1 MNSEP
6 NNRRGIVDSMVQH
19 KGFVYLAVIAMVAV
33 GIVGLFRMNKDEFPT
48 FDIKQG
54 LVAGIYPGASSQEVE
69 EQLTKPLEEVL
80 FSFKEVD
87 MKKTYSY
94 SKDGICYIYAD
105 LNCPDKKKDEVW
117 SKIKLK
123 LNDATATLPTGVLA
137 VRVLDDFSATS
148 TLLVAMTS
156 KEKGY
161 SELQDYAEE
170 LSSRLR
176 KIPELASVK
185 ILGSRSEEIAV
196 DIDMARVSAYG
207 ISPASLML
215 DYQTSS
221 LAVPSGS
228 LDNGT
233 IKVPV
238 HVRNEISAE
247 NEVAQKI
254 IYSDPSGEAI
264 RLKDIAKIERR
275 CSDPTSFVSY
285 NGASSLILSIEMR
298 PDNNVLSFGEDVD
311 VVLNKYRSDIPESVT
326 ITKITDQP
334 LVVRTSVMDFLR
346 DLVISMIVVILVM
359 LILFPLR
366 SALISSSGIPVIIAL
381 TIAVMYLTG
390 INLHTV
396 TLAALITVLGMIV
409 DDSVITMDGYMDKLS
424 RGLKPIAA
432 ANASVKEL
440 FMPMLMATLAISL
453 MFFPTTVIITGYLG
467 DFTRTFPWVV
477 GIALMIS
484 LAYAVLVVPT
494 LMTKFINPQNKSRK
508 SAFSKVQE
516 AFFHIIQKGYESLL
530 SWCFKHTGVVV
541 VGAIA
546 AIALGILMFL
556 QLNVQM
562 MPMASRDCFALEI
575 TTDANSPVAVTR
587 TITDS
592 LEHLMLEDSRVR
604 SVTSFVGESAPRFA
618 ATYAP
623 KAPASNFAQVIVNT
637 LDANATEELLSEYD
651 KIVYNMFPNAV
662 IRLKQIDYQ
671 AVPAQIEVMVS
682 GAGRD
687 VLYPI
692 ADQIKGYMM
701 GMDDILQWVHCDN
714 DYSLSTVEVVLDNDE
729 AARLGVNRSIAALSV
744 AGAVNGTTLAT
755 LYENGRAV
763 PVKLYS
769 SLEDDKKDFESL
781 GNHFI
786 PTYMPGTSVP
796 LRQVAEIRPEWYP
809 ENLARYGGDKTVVVA
824 ADLRYDKSN
833 TVAMSRL
840 KKYIDN
846 EIIPFL
852 PEGVTIE
859 YGGLAET
866 NSRVAPEILW
876 SFVAAVAVLFIFL
889 LIHFKKLSLAVMSI
903 GMSAL
908 CLFGSSFGLWAFNKD
923 FGITSVLGLISL
935 VGIIIRNGIILFD
948 YAEELRREKGLGV
961 SEAAYEAGCRRM
973 RPIFLTS
980 VTTALGVL
988 PMVLNGGPLWQPMG
1002 LVISFGTVLSI
1013 FLIVLVMPVTYK
1025 IVFKNSNEYAV
1036 NKI

>member
-87 MKKTYSY
+87 RKKTYSY

-311 VVLNKYRSDIPESVT
+311 VV
-326 ITKITDQP
+326 
-334 LVVRTSVMDFLR
+334 
-346 DLVISMIVVILVM
+346 
-359 LILFPLR
+359 
-366 SALISSSGIPVIIAL
+366 
-381 TIAVMYLTG
+381 
-390 INLHTV
+390 
-396 TLAALITVLGMIV
+396 
-409 DDSVITMDGYMDKLS
+409 
-424 RGLKPIAA
+424 
-432 ANASVKEL
+432 
-440 FMPMLMATLAISL
+440 
-453 MFFPTTVIITGYLG
+453 
-467 DFTRTFPWVV
+467 
-477 GIALMIS
+477 
-484 LAYAVLVVPT
+484 
-494 LMTKFINPQNKSRK
+494 
-508 SAFSKVQE
+508 
-516 AFFHIIQKGYESLL
+516 
-530 SWCFKHTGVVV
+530 
-541 VGAIA
+541 
-546 AIALGILMFL
+546 
-556 QLNVQM
+556 
-562 MPMASRDCFALEI
+562 
-575 TTDANSPVAVTR
+575 
-587 TITDS
+587 
-592 LEHLMLEDSRVR
+592 
-604 SVTSFVGESAPRFA
+604 
-618 ATYAP
+618 
-623 KAPASNFAQVIVNT
+623 
-637 LDANATEELLSEYD
+637 
-651 KIVYNMFPNAV
+651 
-662 IRLKQIDYQ
+662 
-671 AVPAQIEVMVS
+671 
-682 GAGRD
+682 
-687 VLYPI
+687 
-692 ADQIKGYMM
+692 
-701 GMDDILQWVHCDN
+701 
-714 DYSLSTVEVVLDNDE
+714 
-729 AARLGVNRSIAALSV
+729 
-744 AGAVNGTTLAT
+744 
-755 LYENGRAV
+755 
-763 PVKLYS
+763 
-769 SLEDDKKDFESL
+769 
-781 GNHFI
+781 
-786 PTYMPGTSVP
+786 
-796 LRQVAEIRPEWYP
+796 
-809 ENLARYGGDKTVVVA
+809 
-824 ADLRYDKSN
+824 
-833 TVAMSRL
+833 
-840 KKYIDN
+840 
-846 EIIPFL
+846 
-852 PEGVTIE
+852 
-859 YGGLAET
+859 
-866 NSRVAPEILW
+866 
-876 SFVAAVAVLFIFL
+876 
-889 LIHFKKLSLAVMSI
+889 
-903 GMSAL
+903 
-908 CLFGSSFGLWAFNKD
+908 
-923 FGITSVLGLISL
+923 
-935 VGIIIRNGIILFD
+935 
-948 YAEELRREKGLGV
+948 
-961 SEAAYEAGCRRM
+961 
-973 RPIFLTS
+973 
-980 VTTALGVL
+980 
-988 PMVLNGGPLWQPMG
+988 
-1002 LVISFGTVLSI
+1002 
-1013 FLIVLVMPVTYK
+1013 
-1025 IVFKNSNEYAV
+1025 
-1036 NKI
+1036 